1 MVSKEINNLRCFA
14 PCPRRWKI
22 VTNVHQFAF
31 RHPTSIEMHKLQGRD
46 HQKVYEI
53 LHMQSE
59 LRRMMESYAMGDE
72 QGGLDETSG
81 IYDVYARYHW

>member
-1 MVSKEINNLRCFA
+1 
-14 PCPRRWKI
+14 
-22 VTNVHQFAF
+22 
-31 RHPTSIEMHKLQGRD
+31 MHKLQGRD

-72 QGGLDETSG
+72 QGGPDETSG
-81 IYDVYARYHW
+81 IYDDYERYHW